1 MEELIQSVGNVGF
14 PIAITIYVLVRIEKK
29 FDILSKNIYDLSSVI
44 TRIIDKQW
52 WWKLNFSL

>member
-29 FDILSKNIYDLSSVI
+29 FDILSKNIYDLSSAI
-44 TRIIDKQW
+44 SQIIDK
-52 WWKLNFSL
+52 K

>member
-44 TRIIDKQW
+44 TRIIDKQ
-52 WWKLNFSL
+52 